1 MQNVKVYISSY
12 FKINDDRPAKSQYFI
27 DANEVQDLM
36 QKEFTIEMY
45 NKTFV
50 YIVPQDPQVP
60 SSAQFTFNV
69 FQAQAFL
76 YADKYTKITLFIS
89 GIGSIMLIFSVIVY
103 LDGFTVFYRF
113 LKEYI
118 EEKKRK

>member
-1 MQNVKVYISSY
+1 MQYKNIKLQDVKLSFSNLQNVKVYISSY

-50 YIVPQDPQVP
+50 YIVP
-60 SSAQFTFNV
+60 
-69 FQAQAFL
+69 
-76 YADKYTKITLFIS
+76 
-89 GIGSIMLIFSVIVY
+89 
-103 LDGFTVFYRF
+103 
-113 LKEYI
+113 
-118 EEKKRK
+118 